1 MSNEL
6 CFAFFRRYLSHFRVV
21 KNKTH
26 HILPIQGEEN
36 TEVGLF
42 SRRCICN
49 GDEIPV
55 PCLFFHLYSNLS
67 IYLNVLSKRCHYRFL
82 MNGAS
87 REMTSKS
94 TLAMTMPLRLTAAL
108 EKTKLVLLLV

>member
-82 MNGAS
+82 MSGAS
-87 REMTSKS
+87 REMTS
-94 TLAMTMPLRLTAAL
+94 
-108 EKTKLVLLLV
+108 